1 MDLILAESV
10 ARGAFDDLTG
20 SEFAA
25 LASLFTF
32 EARRQEEIAPEP
44 PGGIADRVELI
55 AGIADDLLKAEQAAG
70 LPETRVP
77 EAGFAAIAYAWA
89 AGHQLE
95 DLFDDDF
102 AAGDFVRNCR
112 QLIDVMRQLRDEF
125 PALRRAAAEAITR
138 VDRGVVAAGG
148 RA

>member
-1 MDLILAESV
+1 MPYA
-10 ARGAFDDLTG
+10 TTPP
-20 SEFAA
+20 
-25 LASLFTF
+25 LFTD
-32 EARRQEEIAPEP
+32 
-44 PGGIADRVELI
+44 ADVVDVALDMRHAKRAFGLLN
-55 AGIADDLLKAEQAAG
+55 AFSGGIADDLVKAEQAAG